1 MANTEKVRLN
11 KYLSETGCCSRRE
24 ADRLIEEGRVWVN
37 GKIAQPGMKVNDLDK
52 IMVDGNP
59 VEGRNKKVVLAYYK
73 PVGVVCTERDK
84 HAQVTIRDV
93 FDYPVRVTYAG
104 RLDKDSEGLL
114 LMTNDGDLI
123 NGLMRAAN
131 FHEKEYL
138 VRVNKPMSRD
148 FLKKMSEGV
157 MLKELKT
164 KTRPCFVKEEGKFV
178 FRIILTQGLNRQI
191 RRMCKAFGYEVA
203 SIKRVRVANVML
215 GDLQPG
221 ETRPVT
227 GSELKELYYHVEK
240 SAQRGAARKNGGTKP
255 ESGQSVRLESG
266 QNVRPESRQ
275 SVRPER
281 GQNVRPERKQ
291 NARPENRQSV
301 KPENRQNAKPE
312 RGQNTGRQSGRRAY
326 PKTRRQDN
334 HA

>member
-11 KYLSETGCCSRRE
+11 KYLSETGICSRRE
-24 ADRLIEEGRVWVN
+24 ADRFIEEGKVLVN
-37 GKIAQPGMKVNDLDK
+37 GRIAEQGMKVGDLDK

-59 VEGRNKKVVLAYYK
+59 VARREKKVVLAYYK

-84 HAQVTIRDV
+84 HAQVTIKDV
-93 FDYPVRVTYAG
+93 LDYPVRVTYAG

-191 RRMCKAFGYEVA
+191 RRMCKTLGYEVV
-203 SIKRVRVANVML
+203 SIRRVRVANIML
-215 GDLQPG
+215 GDLKPG
-221 ETRPVT
+221 EIRPVA
-227 GSELKELYYHVEK
+227 GSELKELYYNVQKGAQKSVTRQNSEAKQEGGRKAVKADEIKRRAFDENKNRQGSFRREGSARQSDRRTDWKEK
-240 SAQRGAARKNGGTKP
+240 SSGGYPPKR
-255 ESGQSVRLESG
+255 S
-266 QNVRPESRQ
+266 
-275 SVRPER
+275 
-281 GQNVRPERKQ
+281 
-291 NARPENRQSV
+291 
-301 KPENRQNAKPE
+301 
-312 RGQNTGRQSGRRAY
+312 AY
-326 PKTRRQDN
+326 PKTKRQDN
-334 HA
+334 HV